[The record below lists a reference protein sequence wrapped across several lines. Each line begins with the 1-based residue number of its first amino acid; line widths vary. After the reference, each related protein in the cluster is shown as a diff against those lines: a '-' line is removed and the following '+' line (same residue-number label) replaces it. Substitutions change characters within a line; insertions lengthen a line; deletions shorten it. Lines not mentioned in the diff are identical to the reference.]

1 MSNPYDP
8 SKGVSSG
15 RAAPYT
21 VPEYRPSALSLET
34 PAYEPITPARAA
46 PAEDMSFE
54 RVVDDLEMTMESF
67 PSDGSGGG
75 GGEASDSL
83 LDGGDKDDGD
93 GGKGEQEDDEMGG
106 DGDNF

>member
-1 MSNPYDP
+1 MSHPYDP

-34 PAYEPITPARAA
+34 PVYEPITPARAA
-46 PAEDMSFE
+46 PAEGMSFE

-67 PSDGSGGG
+67 PSDGSG